1 MAKIIKKPII
11 ELLIVGGS
19 AGSLDVLLNVLPDL
33 RADLNFAIIIV
44 LHRKYNND
52 SSLTGLIAAKTRM
65 KVKEV
70 DDKDEI
76 LPGWIYLAP
85 ADYHL
90 LIETNHT
97 LALDYS
103 EKVNYSRP
111 CIDVTFQT
119 ATEAYGAALSC
130 LLLSGASAD
139 GADGLELVR
148 QNGGITAVQD
158 PECAEV
164 SYMPLKAIEKS
175 PPNYI
180 LDIQGISDFINSL
193 DEQSAS

>member
-1 MAKIIKKPII
+1 MAQIIKKQAIQ
-11 ELLIVGGS
+11 LLIIGGS
-19 AGSLDVLLNVLPDL
+19 AGSLDVLLNVLPEL
-33 RADLNFAIIIV
+33 RADLNFAVIIV

-90 LIETNHT
+90 LIEADHT

-111 CIDVTFQT
+111 CIDVTFET
-119 ATEAYGAALSC
+119 AAERYGSSLC
-130 LLLSGASAD
+130 CMLLSGASAD
-139 GADGLELVR
+139 GAAGLKMVK
-148 QNGGITAVQD
+148 QSGGITVVQD
-158 PECAEV
+158 PACAEV

-175 PPNYI
+175 KPHYI
-180 LDIQGISDFINSL
+180 LDVQGIADFINTL
-193 DEQSAS
+193 NEQSAE